1 MWGGGGGGG
10 AESVSLYNLS
20 AYIRYT
26 IEVSEQV
33 RIRLYH
39 KQQLDEITHLLPFRL
54 HVGVLHHFRWPSRPA
69 NSGCDYHDY
78 LYLSY
83 KTPHTG
89 PSSSL

>member
-1 MWGGGGGGG
+1 MWGVGGGGGG

-39 KQQLDEITHLLPFRL
+39 KQQLDEIT
-54 HVGVLHHFRWPSRPA
+54 
-69 NSGCDYHDY
+69 
-78 LYLSY
+78 LS
-83 KTPHTG
+83 KIGLDLTTP
-89 PSSSL
+89 PMIV